1 MTSKS
6 HIVTAS
12 EAGTLDGLFRERVR
26 RSPDLVAYCDYDRAS
41 GAWQALS
48 WADMAHRV
56 GRWRAALRR
65 EDLSPGDRVALVMRN
80 CPDWVA
86 FEQAALGLG
95 LVVVPLYVED
105 RADNVC
111 YILNDAGVKVLLLED
126 ERHWR
131 RLAAEQSELKALQR
145 IVIDHAR
152 GNEAIV
158 PADERL
164 RLCSE
169 WLPLE
174 PDALAERGGDP
185 NDLATIVYTSGTT
198 GRPKGVMLSHR
209 NILSNADAAARVFDA
224 GPGDV
229 MLSFLPLSHTFERTC
244 GYYLMMMAGCT
255 VTYAR
260 SVQQLADDLQQVHPT
275 IMISVPR
282 VFERVHDKL
291 QAQLEKKSFVARLLF
306 NLTVRVG
313 WRRFLVAQGRARSS
327 PILLLWPLLH
337 KLVATQVAERLGGR
351 VRLAVSGGA
360 ALPFPIARTFV
371 GLGVPILQG
380 YGMTESSPVV
390 AANLPHANK
399 PESVGVPLPGVEIR
413 VGANDELLVKGPNVM
428 LGYWNNH
435 KATREI
441 LEPDGWLHTGD
452 QVRVDADGFIH
463 ITGRIKDILVLSNG
477 EKIPPADMEAAIT
490 MDHLFDQAIVVGEG
504 KPFLSAVVVL
514 NAEQWIS
521 LAKANHLDPFDQTSL
536 HDKHVHSALVA
547 HMREA
552 LRDFPGYAKVRRVVA
567 SLDPWTLD
575 NDLMTPTMKLKRAR
589 VIERFAT
596 EIEVLY
602 EA

>member
-6 HIVTAS
+6 HIVTAND
-12 EAGTLDGLFRERVR
+12 AGTLDGLFRERVR
-26 RSPDLVAYCDYDRAS
+26 RSPDLVAYCDHDRAS
-41 GAWQALS
+41 SSWKALS
-48 WADMAHRV
+48 WAEMALRV
-56 GRWRAALRR
+56 GRWRAALRG
-65 EDLSPGDRVALVMRN
+65 EKLAAGDRVALVMRN

-105 RADNVC
+105 RADNIC
-111 YILNDAGVKVLLLED
+111 YILKDAGVKVLLLDD
-126 ERHWR
+126 ERHWK
-131 RLAAEQSELKALQR
+131 RLAAEPGELKTLQR

-152 GNEAIV
+152 GNQ
-158 PADERL
+158 PPSPPDERL
-164 RLCSE
+164 RLSSE
-169 WLPLE
+169 WLPAE
-174 PDALAERGGDP
+174 PDMLAERGGDP

-198 GRPKGVMLSHR
+198 GRPKGVMLSHY

-229 MLSFLPLSHTFERTC
+229 LLSFLPLSHTFERTC

-260 SVQQLADDLQQVHPT
+260 SVQQLAEDLQQVHPT

-282 VFERVHDKL
+282 VFERVYDKL
-291 QAQLEKKSFVARLLF
+291 QAQLEKQSIVARLLF
-306 NLTVRVG
+306 KLTVHVG
-313 WRRFLVAQGRARSS
+313 WRRFLVQQHRARTAPSQM
-327 PILLLWPLLH
+327 LWPLLN
-337 KLVATQVAERLGGR
+337 KLVASKVGERLGGR

-360 ALPFPIARTFV
+360 ALPFPIAKTFV

-380 YGMTESSPVV
+380 YGMTESSPVI

-399 PESVGVPLPGVEIR
+399 PESVGVPLPGVEVR
-413 VGANDELLVKGPNVM
+413 VGDNDELLVKGPNVM

-452 QVRVDADGFIH
+452 QVNIDADGFIH

-477 EKIPPADMEAAIT
+477 EKVPPADMEAAIV
-490 MDHLFDQAIVVGEG
+490 MDPLFDQAIVVGEG

-514 NAEQWIS
+514 NPEQWVT
-521 LAKANHLDPFDQTSL
+521 LAKASKLDPFDQTSL
-536 HDKHVHSALVA
+536 HEKNVHSELVA
-547 HMREA
+547 HIRAA

-567 SLDPWTLD
+567 SLDPWTIE

-589 VIERFAT
+589 VINRFAT

-602 EA
+602 ET